1 MKPKLSFLFIRAL
14 LVLGL
19 VNCLVLSGCGQE
31 ETSGPPKPPKGYANN
46 TTMKVAYAAGALKLI
61 EDHPEVPED
70 IKVTKDLVYKETP
83 EKTLKLDV
91 YHLENLDAP
100 QPLVVFI
107 HGGSW
112 KKGNKDDYRRYLV
125 DYARKGYVTATVAY
139 RLSQEAIFPAAL
151 DDVVCALKWLKSHAD
166 DYHIDPEN
174 IAVVGGSAGAHL
186 AMLLGYRADDS
197 DYKGDC
203 EYPEINADVKA
214 IVNLYGPVDLTT
226 DFAINHPSVK
236 QLLGTDYS
244 EATKSAYE
252 NCSPITFISP
262 DDPPTLT
269 FHGTIDDI
277 VPVVQAD
284 MLDEALQ
291 KNKVPSYYHR
301 LEGWPHTMDLGLK
314 INDYCQYYMDEFFEK
329 YLRQ

>member
-1 MKPKLSFLFIRAL
+1 MPL
-14 LVLGL
+14 LIML
-19 VNCLVLSGCGQE
+19 VVSLIVIQACGQ
-31 ETSGPPKPPKGYANN
+31 TSSSGPPAPPKGYANN
-46 TTMKVAYAAGALKLI
+46 TTLKVAYAAGTLKLI
-61 EDHPEVPED
+61 DDQPEVPED
-70 IKVTKDLVYKETP
+70 ISVSRDLIYKTTP

-91 YHLENLDAP
+91 YRLDSLTSP
-100 QPLVVFI
+100 QPLLVFI

-139 RLSQEAIFPAAL
+139 RFSQEAVFPAAL
-151 DDVVCALKWLKSHAD
+151 DDVVCAIKWLKSHAE
-166 DYHIDPEN
+166 DYGINPEQV
-174 IAVVGGSAGAHL
+174 AVIGGSAGAHL
-186 AMLLGYRADDS
+186 AMMLGYRADDA
-197 DYKGDC
+197 DYQGECAVNGVDA
-203 EYPEINADVKA
+203 EVKA

-226 DFAINHPSVK
+226 DFAINHSSVK
-236 QLLGTDYS
+236 QLIGADYS
-244 EATKSAYE
+244 ETSKAAYE
-252 NCSPITFISP
+252 AASPITFISS

-291 KNKVPSYYHR
+291 EQKVPSYYHR

-314 INDYCQYYMDEFFEK
+314 INSYCQYYMDEFFAK
-329 YLRQ
+329 YLK

>member
-1 MKPKLSFLFIRAL
+1 MKLKTPLIITRSL
-14 LVLGL
+14 LVLGMMYGFTL
-19 VNCLVLSGCGQE
+19 TGCGQE
-31 ETSGPPKPPKGYANN
+31 ETSGPPQPPDGYANN
-46 TTMKVAYAAGALKLI
+46 TTLKVAYATGTLKLI

-83 EKTLKLDV
+83 EKTLKLDI
-91 YHLENLDAP
+91 YHQKSVGSP
-100 QPLVVFI
+100 QPLLVFI

-125 DYARKGYVTATVAY
+125 DYAQKGYVTATVAY
-139 RLSQEAIFPAAL
+139 RFSQEAIFPAAFN
-151 DDVVCALKWLKSHAD
+151 DVVCALKWLKSHATE
-166 DYHIDPEN
+166 YHIDPERV
-174 IAVVGGSAGAHL
+174 AVIGGSAGAHL
-186 AMLLGYRADDS
+186 AMMLGYHANDP
-197 DYKGDC
+197 DYEGDC
-203 EYPEINADVKA
+203 DYPETDADVKA
-214 IVNLYGPVDLTT
+214 VVNLYGPVDLTT

-236 QLLGTDYS
+236 QLIGTDYS

-252 NCSPITFISP
+252 VSSPIHFITP

-277 VPVVQAD
+277 VPIVQGD

-291 KNKVPSYYHR
+291 KQKVPSYYHR

-314 INDYCQYYMDEFFEK
+314 VNNYCQYYMDEFFAK
-329 YLRQ
+329 HLK